1 MTKVLH
7 VIGGMGR
14 GGAPSFIINNLK
26 KIDTSKI
33 QFDFLVR
40 NNNCVFTDIIEDKGG
55 HVFVVPA
62 FPQHLLGNYKQ
73 TRAFFKE
80 HANEYQAV
88 HVHANALIYI
98 LPLILAKK
106 HGIRKIILHSHNTQ
120 SNAGFGKYIHCFNRL
135 FVSKLANVFLACGI
149 DAGKWMYGDKKYEV
163 INNAVDVDHFAYN
176 EKYRNEIRKEIGVS
190 DETFVI
196 GNVGRFEQA
205 KNHDFLIDIFND
217 YLKINPNSLLL
228 LPGEGSL
235 WQKMKDKADKL
246 GISNNIYFAG
256 VRSDIHKL
264 YSAMDMLLMPSLF
277 EGLPFVAIEAQC
289 SGLKCL
295 LSTNVTSEATIT
307 DLCISE
313 SLQSDTKVWCDLIE
327 IIREK
332 KVIRQEFAK
341 IVSEKKYDINYTANR
356 LCEIYTKYK

>member
-26 KIDTSKI
+26 KTDTNKI

-40 NNNCVFTDIIEDKGG
+40 KNNCVFTDVIEEKGG
-55 HVFVVPA
+55 RVFEVPV
-62 FPQHLLGNYKQ
+62 FPKRMLGNYLETK
-73 TRAFFKE
+73 AFFKE

-106 HGIRKIILHSHNTQ
+106 YGIKKIILHSHNTQ
-120 SNAGFGKYIHCFNRL
+120 SNAGLGKPIHYFNRL

-149 DAGKWMYGDKKYEV
+149 DAGKWMYGNNAYEV

-176 EKYRNEIRKEIGVS
+176 DIYRHEIRKELGVS
-190 DETFVI
+190 DDTFVI

-205 KNHDFLIDIFND
+205 KNHDFLIDIYYD
-217 YLKINPNSLLL
+217 YLKINPKSLLL

-235 WQKMKDKADKL
+235 WQIMKDKAEKL
-246 GISNNIYFAG
+246 GISEKICFAG

-295 LSTNVTSEATIT
+295 LSTNVTSEAMIT
-307 DLCISE
+307 DLCLSE
-313 SLQSDTKVWCDLIE
+313 PLDSDIKKWCELIE
-327 IIREK
+327 QLRERVVERK
-332 KVIRQEFAK
+332 DYFR
-341 IVSEKKYDINYTANR
+341 IVAEKKYDINYTANR
-356 LCEIYTKYK
+356 LSEIYTE